1 MSVIGKKKL
10 SVELNRFCYVGKD
23 ARVDTDVGL
32 SIVHRPTFGFFP
44 VKTLKAPFTQFD
56 VRCQSLKE

>member
-32 SIVHRPTFGFFP
+32 SIVHRPTFGFF
-44 VKTLKAPFTQFD
+44 L
-56 VRCQSLKE
+56 